1 MTDFKE
7 GDKVRVVFEGVWHE
21 GGGLSGVN
29 VGKGY
34 RLNHNS
40 ALGAAKSI
48 EIIER
53 AGRPLEVG
61 EKVVWLDSSEAIVVG
76 AYKDMAWVLFSGKTR
91 PESITGLNNLSR
103 PCGTPITEA
112 KS

>member
-7 GDKVRVVFEGVWHE
+7 GDKVRVVFEGVWV
-21 GGGLSGVN
+21 GGTSPGVSCGDG
-29 VGKGY
+29 V
-34 RLNHNS
+34 RLHADH
-40 ALGAAKSI
+40 ALKMSKSI
-48 EIIER
+48 ELIER

-61 EKVVWLDSSEAIVVG
+61 EDVFLDGEKYNVVAIYCGEAWLKAGS
-76 AYKDMAWVLFSGKTR
+76 
-91 PESITGLNNLSR
+91 LNNKIASISELDR

>member
-7 GDKVRVVFEGVWHE
+7 GDKVRVVFDGVVE
-21 GGGLSGVN
+21 GGFVVSGDYKLMAVQCPLID
-29 VGKGY
+29 
-34 RLNHNS
+34 R
-40 ALGAAKSI
+40 AISI
-48 EIIER
+48 ELIER

-61 EKVVWLDSSEAIVVG
+61 ELVFYHGDKFNVVAIYCGEAWLKAGS
-76 AYKDMAWVLFSGKTR
+76 
-91 PESITGLNNLSR
+91 LNNKIASFSELVR